1 MKEGNFGMVM
11 MDIGIFLGM
20 IFDMEIFD
28 ILKVFMYKCSEMGYR
43 KFFLYFDEVCVF
55 MCYVIIKCIF
65 LNLVNVM
72 VI

>member
-1 MKEGNFGMVM
+1 MVM

-43 KFFLYFDEVCVF
+43 KFFFYFDEVCVF